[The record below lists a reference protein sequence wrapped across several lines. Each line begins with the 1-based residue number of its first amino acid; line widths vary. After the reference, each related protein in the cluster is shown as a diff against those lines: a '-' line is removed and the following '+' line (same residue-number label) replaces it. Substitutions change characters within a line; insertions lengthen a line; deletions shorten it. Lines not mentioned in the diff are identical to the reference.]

1 MMGKCNLRHTKA
13 TETKTWKDFLTN
25 NFHCK
30 LSYILRQ
37 YLTMSKYEN
46 INMPPINPEYCFP
59 KIREGKGDKGFL
71 KLFQQSSVLEAVLE
85 IWLMRFLVFLG
96 NKPSVAKSVDDD
108 VQYAQS
114 GDMMFSVRTS
124 HPIRPIP
131 LNPRYQFYPEE
142 KYKTKSI
149 LSLFPYKVN

>member
-37 YLTMSKYEN
+37 YLTMNLCKYEN
-46 INMPPINPEYCFP
+46 INMPPINLEYCFP
-59 KIREGKGDKGFL
+59 KIREGKGVKGFL

-114 GDMMFSVRTS
+114 GDMMFSPNKANS
-124 HPIRPIP
+124 IE
-131 LNPRYQFYPEE
+131 PEI
-142 KYKTKSI
+142 SI
-149 LSLFPYKVN
+149 LPGGKV